1 MKHAASTHAAPTRA
15 AQVSEANLRLLATVL
30 PDFMASGLCGAA
42 SDGEAPPW
50 RGLDEMTP
58 FWLKRSILNEH
69 RFHLSNQAPDLRTLI
84 FDSVSPK
91 SPEVTTQA
99 GGAPALFLQAMQHF
113 RVQVQCSWA
122 RLPKFPGPA
131 SVCCSRV
138 QVPSGC

>member
-69 RFHLSNQAPDLRTLI
+69 RLHLSNQAPDLRTLI
-84 FDSVSPK
+84 FDSVPPK

-99 GGAPALFLQAMQHF
+99 GGPPALFLQSMQHF
-113 RVQVQCSWA
+113 MVQVQCSWVS
-122 RLPKFPGPA
+122 LPKFRGPA
-131 SVCCSRV
+131 QVRSSRFP
-138 QVPSGC
+138 Q